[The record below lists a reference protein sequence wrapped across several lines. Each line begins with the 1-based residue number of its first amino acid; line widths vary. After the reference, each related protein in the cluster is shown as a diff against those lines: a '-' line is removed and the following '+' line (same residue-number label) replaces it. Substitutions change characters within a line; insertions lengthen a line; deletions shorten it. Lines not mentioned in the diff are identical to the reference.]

1 MSEMRPI
8 SLPGRPEPGR
18 LSGRVVGQLAP
29 CERFLLRALRRRT
42 SDGGATSPVLVH
54 GFRLAFGLALL
65 EPALDAFTRL
75 CQGLEGAGRRDLGLL
90 PLTCPCVSLD
100 EQLVL
105 GLVLAPAPRV
115 ARALA
120 GALVEAAAADELA
133 EAAAGLARLL
143 GRAALAEAEAAGT
156 VH

>member
-8 SLPGRPEPGR
+8 ALPGRPVPGR

-29 CERFLLRALRRRT
+29 AEQFLLWALRRRT
-42 SDGGATSPVLVH
+42 SDGGATSAILVH

-65 EPALDAFTRL
+65 EPALAAFARL
-75 CQGLEGAGRRDLGLL
+75 CEGLERAGRRDLGLL

-105 GLVLAPAPRV
+105 GLVLAPAPSV
-115 ARALA
+115 ARARA
-120 GALVEAAAADELA
+120 GALVESASAEELAAAAAELA
-133 EAAAGLARLL
+133 SLL
-143 GRAALAEAEAAGT
+143 GRAALAEAETAGT

>member
-1 MSEMRPI
+1 MSLMQPI
-8 SLPGRPEPGR
+8 QPPARPEASR

-29 CERFLLRALRRRT
+29 PEQFLLWALRRRT
-42 SDGGATSPVLVH
+42 TDGGATSALLVH

-65 EPALDAFTRL
+65 EPALAAFARL
-75 CQGLEGAGRRDLGLL
+75 CRGLERGGGRDLGLL

-105 GLVLAPAPRV
+105 ALVLAPAPAV

-120 GALVEAAAADELA
+120 GALVAADAADELA
-133 EAAAGLARLL
+133 DQATELARLI
-143 GRAALAEAEAAGT
+143 GRAALTEVETAGT